1 MKHYTHTYNSH
12 TEEKKNLCERV
23 LQKVTIN
30 GKELKDKDIEVTL
43 REDQVNFNPKTKAG
57 QFQTSINITIS
68 DDGDKKKKK
77 EEGLKIWKNAMKKEL
92 LFTIGRL
99 LKEIALVAQEMEIQS
114 FIKREVLFPLT
125 TEKTYGITVDK
136 EKHQA
141 LMINSLFDY
150 FEEIDNL
157 KGKDIPKVRKI
168 LKKVTDNIKG
178 FAEKREEGITYHFGT
193 PPKEKS
199 VPETKED
206 FKYKCEVKARQMGK
220 TQEMK
225 DYIFAGVDFG
235 KGPGDTHCF
244 NVGIRNGKSYIEE
257 I

>member
-92 LFTIGRL
+92 LFTIGKL
-99 LKEIALVAQEMEIQS
+99 FKNIALAVNELEIQEFTRHIS
-114 FIKREVLFPLT
+114 VIFPLS
-125 TEKTYGITVDK
+125 TEKTYGITVNK

-141 LMINSLFDY
+141 LMINSLFEY
-150 FEEIDNL
+150 FEEIDKL
-157 KGKDIPKVRKI
+157 KGKDIPRVQKM
-168 LKKVTDNIKG
+168 IKEIQEN
-178 FAEKREEGITYHFGT
+178 ALA
-193 PPKEKS
+193 
-199 VPETKED
+199 
-206 FKYKCEVKARQMGK
+206 FKAEVKAPPIK
-220 TQEMK
+220 EK
-225 DYIFAGVDFG
+225 KV
-235 KGPGDTHCF
+235 
-244 NVGIRNGKSYIEE
+244 
-257 I
+257 

>member
-92 LFTIGRL
+92 LFTIGKL
-99 LKEIALVAQEMEIQS
+99 FKSIALSVNELEIQG
-114 FIKREVLFPLT
+114 FIKHISVIFPLS
-125 TEKTYGITVDK
+125 TEKTYGITVNK

-141 LMINSLFDY
+141 LMINSLFEY
-150 FEEIDNL
+150 FEEIDKL
-157 KGKDIPKVRKI
+157 KGKDIPRVQKM
-168 LKKVTDNIKG
+168 IKEIQEN
-178 FAEKREEGITYHFGT
+178 ALA
-193 PPKEKS
+193 
-199 VPETKED
+199 
-206 FKYKCEVKARQMGK
+206 FKAEVKAPPIKEKKVQVCTEEKKDTK
-220 TQEMK
+220 TIA
-225 DYIFAGVDFG
+225 DLL
-235 KGPGDTHCF
+235 
-244 NVGIRNGKSYIEE
+244 
-257 I
+257 